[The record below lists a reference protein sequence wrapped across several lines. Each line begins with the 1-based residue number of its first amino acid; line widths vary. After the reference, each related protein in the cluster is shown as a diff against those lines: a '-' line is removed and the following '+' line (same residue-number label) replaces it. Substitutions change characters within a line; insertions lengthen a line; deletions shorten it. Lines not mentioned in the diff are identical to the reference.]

1 MKKDRAWLK
10 TLRESRAMTQTEAAK
25 AFGISSSTHA
35 CLESGRRHKEMS
47 IETARKIA
55 EIFKVP
61 FEYVLENETKIS

>member
-25 AFGISSSTHA
+25 AFGIASSTYA
-35 CLESGRRHKEMS
+35 SFEGCRRHKEMS

-55 EIFKVP
+55 EVFKVP
-61 FEYVLENETKIS
+61 FEYVLEKETKIS